1 MQYEEY
7 ESRINEVLADPDTAL
22 ANIGEVMDNLK
33 TDLTAFDEMKNT
45 VIEQENRIKDLQET
59 NLKLYLM
66 QGGGKSEPD
75 EDELPEKTGVDAINQ
90 FWEELD
96 KED

>member
-7 ESRINEVLADPDTAL
+7 ESRINDILAEPDTAL

-45 VIEQENRIKDLQET
+45 VVEQEDRIKDLQET

-66 QGGGKSEPD
+66 QGGGKSEAD
-75 EDELPEKTGVDAINQ
+75 EDELPEKTGVEAINQ